1 MADLDPVLAQLADAF
16 SIATE
21 YWDWRDNHVEVPA
34 HTIVAVLAGLGVDAS
49 TPEAASAAL
58 HDHHEQPWRRML
70 PPFLA
75 LRERRTASVWVH
87 VPHGDPV
94 DDLDRPRVRWS
105 TRRAAPAGELDPA
118 PRGGRHLAGEASF
131 EVPDDLPLGY
141 HTLHARS
148 GHRSAAMPLII
159 TPQWLGF
166 PERMGARRGWGLAT
180 QLYSVRS
187 RQSWGIGDL
196 ADLEDLAVWSAAEQ
210 RADFVLVNPL
220 HAAEPVAPMEPSPYL
235 PTSRRFANPIY
246 LRVERI
252 PEYAVATPKQRA
264 KIIKRCT
271 GLKVELANAIK
282 IDRDRSWTAKRKA
295 LKTVF
300 KVPRTPGREASFRA
314 YCAREGQGLTDFAT
328 WAALAEVARSPLSR
342 VARGASAPGLRGGVR
357 VRSRAP
363 RPRST
368 STAGCSGCSTSS
380 SRRPSRPVCA
390 PGWRWG

>member
-94 DDLDRPRVRWS
+94 ETWIDLES
-105 TRRAAPAGELDPA
+105 
-118 PRGGRHLAGEASF
+118 GGRRDGLRQLENWTPPREVAGTIIGEASF

-187 RQSWGIGDL
+187 RQSWGVGDL

-220 HAAEPVAPMEPSPYL
+220 HAAEPVAPA
-235 PTSRRFANPIY
+235 R
-246 LRVERI
+246 
-252 PEYAVATPKQRA
+252 AVALPADEPPVRQPDLPAGRTDPRVRQCHPQA
-264 KIIKRCT
+264 A
-271 GLKVELANAIK
+271 GQ
-282 IDRDRSWTAKRKA
+282 DRSSGAPASRSSWPTPSRS
-295 LKTVF
+295 TG
-300 KVPRTPGREASFRA
+300 TGPGR
-314 YCAREGQGLTDFAT
+314 
-328 WAALAEVARSPLSR
+328 P
-342 VARGASAPGLRGGVR
+342 SA
-357 VRSRAP
+357 
-363 RPRST
+363 
-368 STAGCSGCSTSS
+368 
-380 SRRPSRPVCA
+380 RPSRRLQGA
-390 PGWRWG
+390 AYAWS